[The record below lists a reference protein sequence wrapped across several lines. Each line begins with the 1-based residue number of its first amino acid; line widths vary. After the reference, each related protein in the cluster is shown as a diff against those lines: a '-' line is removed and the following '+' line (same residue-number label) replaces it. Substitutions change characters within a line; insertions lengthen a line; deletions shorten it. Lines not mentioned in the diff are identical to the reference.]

1 MTQPLEMVR
10 MLYNALGLMHP
21 DIEWMHAGLAL
32 STGRTRS
39 APGRRKCPNAPDARL
54 EGFRRTS

>member
-10 MLYNALGLMHP
+10 MLYNALGLMLP

-32 STGRTRS
+32 
-39 APGRRKCPNAPDARL
+39 ADAVRDW
-54 EGFRRTS
+54 SPKMS